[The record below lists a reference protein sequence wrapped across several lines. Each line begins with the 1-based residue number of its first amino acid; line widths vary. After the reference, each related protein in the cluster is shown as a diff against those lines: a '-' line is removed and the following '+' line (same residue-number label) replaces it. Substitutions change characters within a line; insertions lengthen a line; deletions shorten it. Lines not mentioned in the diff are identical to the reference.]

1 MTYLAKNIM
10 KVQPAAT
17 IAVTNRAMELQAE
30 GRDIISLGMGQPDF
44 DTPDYIKEAAIKA
57 IWDGETSYPP
67 VPGTPAARQAVKDKF
82 KRFNG
87 LDYDIDQVMVSAGG
101 KQVIYNALVATLN
114 PGDEVL
120 LPAPYWV
127 SYPDMVTALG
137 GVNKAIPTTLENN
150 FKMMPE
156 DLEAAI
162 SDKTKWLIFNVPSN
176 PTGAAYTRAEL
187 EALAAVLE
195 RHPHV
200 LVLSDEIYEHIT
212 YGDFKFTSMASIS
225 PAMYERTLTMSGVG
239 KAYAMTGWRIGYAGG
254 PKELIKT
261 MIKVQS
267 QATSGACSIAQAAT
281 VAALN
286 GPLDVVEERVKEFEA
301 RRDMVV
307 SMLNQAKGL
316 SCPTPEG
323 AFYVYPNCADLIGK
337 KRPDNG
343 AVIANDEDFVTYLLE
358 GEGVA
363 VVHGAAFGLSPNFR
377 ISYAASRQ
385 QLEDACQR
393 IQRAC
398 AALLD

>member
-44 DTPDYIKEAAIKA
+44 DTPDHIKEAAVKA

-286 GPLDVVEERVKEFEA
+286 GPLDIVEERVREFEA

-337 KRPDNG
+337 KRPDTG

-398 AALLD
+398 AALID